1 MQPIIYAHNDFQK
14 KAHNAWQFE
23 EMQNETTKYLL
34 DKTFKL
40 VIGQCYN
47 LSCQLSVNIEY
58 GYPIQHYFILIKD
71 SVFFKSDNSI

>member
-1 MQPIIYAHNDFQK
+1 MIYKCNPLCTISE

-23 EMQNETTKYLL
+23 EMQNETTKYLS
-34 DKTFKL
+34 DDTFKL

>member
-1 MQPIIYAHNDFQK
+1 MIFRKKHIMRGSSRKCKTKLQNIYRIRQ
-14 KAHNAWQFE
+14 
-23 EMQNETTKYLL
+23 
-34 DKTFKL
+34 
-40 VIGQCYN
+40 GQCYN